1 LSSNPANASAPTLS
15 AVERVMT
22 LAPVIPVLVID
33 DIDHALPIA
42 EALVAG
48 GLPALEVTLRTPC
61 ALDAIRIMKQV
72 PGATVGAGT
81 VLTPEDLERALDAGA
96 EFIVAPGITPRLG
109 EAAAKSGAAFL
120 PGTSDAGDI
129 MLALE
134 LGFSRL
140 KFFPAIASG
149 GVPALKAITGPFGQV
164 KFCPTGG
171 ITQATAPEWLALDA
185 VLCVGGSWMVPKGQ
199 KGDRPDP
206 IKIEQ
211 LARAAAGLGR

>member
-1 LSSNPANASAPTLS
+1 MNSTATLAAPS

-61 ALDAIRIMKQV
+61 ALDAIRVMKQV
-72 PGATVGAGT
+72 PGAVVGAGT
-81 VLTPEDLERALDAGA
+81 VLTPDDLDRALDAGA
-96 EFIVAPGITPRLG
+96 EFIVSPGITPRLG
-109 EAAAKSGAAFL
+109 EAAAKSGTAFL
-120 PGTSDAGDI
+120 PGTANAGDI

-164 KFCPTGG
+164 RFCPTGG

-185 VLCVGGSWMVPKGQ
+185 VLCVGGSWMVPKG
-199 KGDRPDP
+199 KPDP
-206 IKIEQ
+206 AMIEG
-211 LARAAAGLGR
+211 LARAAASLRA